1 MESVGTKMGAL
12 APYISRRRHSRWGK
26 WVRAMAHITL
36 RSVCTDGNVG
46 RILAEV
52 GLNGGSH
59 EVAAAGDADAE
70 LLGLGVG
77 AEEVGVRL
85 FVGETEGEGGNEA

>member
-1 MESVGTKMGAL
+1 MGKVGAGDGPHHTAI
-12 APYISRRRHSRWGK
+12 IS
-26 WVRAMAHITL
+26 
-36 RSVCTDGNVG
+36 TDGNVG
-46 RILAEV
+46 RVLAEV

-59 EVAAAGDADAE
+59 EVATAGDADAE
-70 LLGLGVG
+70 LLGLGMG

>member
-1 MESVGTKMGAL
+1 MGKVGAGDGPHHTAIITVECV
-12 APYISRRRHSRWGK
+12 AAIS
-26 WVRAMAHITL
+26 A
-36 RSVCTDGNVG
+36 DGNVG

-85 FVGETEGEGGNEA
+85 FVGEAEGEGGNEA

>member
-1 MESVGTKMGAL
+1 MGKVGAGDGPHHTA
-12 APYISRRRHSRWGK
+12 IITVERVSRVGSN
-26 WVRAMAHITL
+26 
-36 RSVCTDGNVG
+36 GNVG

-52 GLNGGSH
+52 GFNGGSH

-77 AEEVGVRL
+77 AEEVGIRL
-85 FVGETEGEGGNEA
+85 FVGETESEGGNEA

>member
-1 MESVGTKMGAL
+1 MGA
-12 APYISRRRHSRWGK
+12 G
-26 WVRAMAHITL
+26 
-36 RSVCTDGNVG
+36 DGNVG

>member
-1 MESVGTKMGAL
+1 MGEVGAGDGPHHTAIIRVESVAT
-12 APYISRRRHSRWGK
+12 
-26 WVRAMAHITL
+26 
-36 RSVCTDGNVG
+36 VCTDGNVG

-59 EVAAAGDADAE
+59 EVATAGDADAE
-70 LLGLGVG
+70 LLGLGMG

>member
-1 MESVGTKMGAL
+1 MGEVSASDGPHHT
-12 APYISRRRHSRWGK
+12 AIIS
-26 WVRAMAHITL
+26 A
-36 RSVCTDGNVG
+36 DGNVG

-85 FVGETEGEGGNEA
+85 FSGETEGEGGNEA

>member
-1 MESVGTKMGAL
+1 M
-12 APYISRRRHSRWGK
+12 
-26 WVRAMAHITL
+26 
-36 RSVCTDGNVG
+36 G

>member
-1 MESVGTKMGAL
+1 MGAGDGPHHT
-12 APYISRRRHSRWGK
+12 AI
-26 WVRAMAHITL
+26 ITVE
-36 RSVCTDGNVG
+36 SIAGVPTDGNVG

-52 GLNGGSH
+52 GFNGGSH

-77 AEEVGVRL
+77 AEEVGIRL
-85 FVGETEGEGGNEA
+85 FVGETESEGGNEA

>member
-1 MESVGTKMGAL
+1 MGKVGAGDGPHHTAIVVGA
-12 APYISRRRHSRWGK
+12 
-26 WVRAMAHITL
+26 
-36 RSVCTDGNVG
+36 DGNVG